1 MMILVLGLVLF
12 IGTHAISIFADDWRN
27 SMVARIGQNAWR
39 AIYSVVSLLGLG
51 LVFVG
56 YGMARADPLIVYQP
70 PFVLR
75 YLALALLL
83 AIFPLLLSTYLK
95 GRISTAAKHPTLLA
109 VKLWATAHLLVNGS
123 LADVV
128 LFGSV
133 LAWAV
138 ADRITLKRRP
148 AKATSSVNSWAMNDS
163 IAVIGGLGIY
173 VGFVLGVHLWLTGM
187 PIVLPW

>member
-83 AIFPLLLSTYLK
+83 SIFPLLLSAYLQ
-95 GRISTAAKHPTLLA
+95 GRISTAAKHRTLLA

-138 ADRITLKRRP
+138 ADRIALKRRP
-148 AKATSSVNSWAMNDS
+148 AKATSSVNSWAMNDT